1 MRKTRGVRL
10 GNKLVKVFNWKIPR
24 RTHQRLNPESS
35 ATKAM
40 SKICNWGRS
49 LKHGTKLLC
58 FPKSKSG
65 YFRVGREPVEAKP
78 VGVPKGH
85 LAVYVG
91 EKEDDAN
98 RYLVPVIYFNHPLF
112 RDLLREAEREF
123 GFDHPGR
130 IQIPCR
136 VSEFENVRTR
146 IAAASGGG
154 QSVVSGVCRVNERG
168 LYR

>member
-58 FPKSKSG
+58 FPKSESG

-85 LAVYVG
+85 LAV
-91 EKEDDAN
+91 
-98 RYLVPVIYFNHPLF
+98 
-112 RDLLREAEREF
+112 DLLREAEREF

-136 VSEFENVRTR
+136 VSDFENVRTR
-146 IAAASGGG
+146 IAAASGSG

-168 LYR
+168 LYRCGMVPLSHGGM